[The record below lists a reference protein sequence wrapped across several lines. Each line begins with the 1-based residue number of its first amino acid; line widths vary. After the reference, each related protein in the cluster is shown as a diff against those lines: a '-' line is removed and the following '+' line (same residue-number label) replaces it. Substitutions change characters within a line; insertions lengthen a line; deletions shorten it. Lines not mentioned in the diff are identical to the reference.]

1 MSKLSV
7 PASESSLT
15 TRISMRWASET
26 PFETTDTLVITVGE
40 WYVDLRVDKQTGK
53 IDWALAGECIQE
65 SKDPRMLSVFL
76 TVDGRV
82 IFTHEIDS
90 HHNFNI
96 SNPCP
101 FIPLPNGDD
110 LETGTMARPD
120 VPGAPMTDY
129 EEVWR
134 YLPFREGPEG
144 PGRGLSWILE
154 SDEGVLEEG
163 QHKITKMF
171 LAGIGGSYL
180 VLRQKQ
186 IHVVRRTPLGER
198 TVQITGEEVSTRREE
213 WTDDHWEIKYALGPN
228 NGSLPSMANGLGVDM
243 RGRKS
248 GEKVTVGGCDFIL
261 RAFASA
267 APRQIRHSR
276 L

>member
-1 MSKLSV
+1 MSKVSL
-7 PASESSLT
+7 PALESSLT

-40 WYVDLRVDKQTGK
+40 WYVDLRVDKQSGK

-65 SKDPRMLSVFL
+65 SKDPR
-76 TVDGRV
+76 RV
-82 IFTHEIDS
+82 VFTHEIDS

-120 VPGAPMTDY
+120 VPGLPMTDY

-134 YLPFREGPEG
+134 YLPVPEGPEG

-163 QHKITKMF
+163 QHQVTKVF
-171 LAGIGGSYL
+171 LAQIWGSYL
-180 VLRQKQ
+180 VLHQKQ
-186 IHVVRRTPLGER
+186 IHVVGRTPLGER
-198 TVQITGEEVSTRREE
+198 AVQITGEGVSARREE
-213 WTDDHWEIKYALGPN
+213 WADGHWEVKYALGP
-228 NGSLPSMANGLGVDM
+228 SSEDLPSMADGLDVEM
-243 RGRKS
+243 RERKS

-261 RAFASA
+261 RAFAA
-267 APRQIRHSR
+267 EAPRQIRESR

>member
-7 PASESSLT
+7 PALESSLT
-15 TRISMRWASET
+15 TRISMRWGSET

-40 WYVDLRVDKQTGK
+40 WYVDLRVDKQSGEL
-53 IDWALAGECIQE
+53 DWALAGECIQE
-65 SKDPRMLSVFL
+65 SKNPR
-76 TVDGRV
+76 RV
-82 IFTHEIDS
+82 VFTHEIDS

-163 QHKITKMF
+163 RHQVTKMF
-171 LAGIGGSYL
+171 LAQIGGSYL
-180 VLRQKQ
+180 VFYQKQ
-186 IHVVRRTPLGER
+186 IHVVGQTPLRER
-198 TVQITGEEVSTRREE
+198 AVQITGEEVSARREE
-213 WTDDHWEIKYALGPN
+213 WTDGHWEVKYALGP
-228 NGSLPSMANGLGVDM
+228 GSDGLPSMANGLDVKM
-243 RGRKS
+243 RGCKS
-248 GEKVTVGGCDFIL
+248 GEKVTVGGWDFIV
-261 RAFASA
+261 RAYAAHGASKT
-267 APRQIRHSR
+267 RDSR

>member
-1 MSKLSV
+1 MANLSV
-7 PASESSLT
+7 PTLESSLM

-40 WYVDLRVDKQTGK
+40 WYVDLRVDKHTGK

-65 SKDPRMLSVFL
+65 SKDPR
-76 TVDGRV
+76 RV
-82 IFTHEIDS
+82 VFTHEIDS
-90 HHNFNI
+90 HHSFNV

-101 FIPLPNGDD
+101 FITLPNGDD

-134 YLPFREGPEG
+134 YLLFCEGPEG

-154 SDEGVLEEG
+154 SDEGVLKEG
-163 QHKITKMF
+163 QHKVTKMF
-171 LAGIGGSYL
+171 LARIGGSYL
-180 VLRQKQ
+180 VLCQKQ
-186 IHVVRRTPLGER
+186 IHVVRRTPLRER
-198 TVQITGEEVSTRREE
+198 TVQITGEEVSARREE
-213 WTDDHWEIKYALGPN
+213 WTDDHWEIKYALGPSN
-228 NGSLPSMANGLGVDM
+228 DSLPSMANGPGVDM
-243 RGRKS
+243 RGRRKS
-248 GEKVTVGGCDFIL
+248 GEKVTVGGCDFIV
-261 RAFASA
+261 RAFAFEDSSKF
-267 APRQIRHSR
+267 RHSH

>member
-7 PASESSLT
+7 PALESSLT
-15 TRISMRWASET
+15 TRISMRWGSET

-40 WYVDLRVDKQTGK
+40 WYVDLRVDKESGK
-53 IDWALAGECIQE
+53 LDWALAGECIE
-65 SKDPRMLSVFL
+65 EGKNPR
-76 TVDGRV
+76 RV
-82 IFTHEIDS
+82 VFTHEIDS

-110 LETGTMARPD
+110 LETGSMARPD

-134 YLPFREGPEG
+134 YLPFREGPKG
-144 PGRGLSWILE
+144 LGRGLSWILE

-163 QHKITKMF
+163 QHQVTKMF
-171 LAGIGGSYL
+171 LARIGGSYL
-180 VLRQKQ
+180 VLHQKQ
-186 IHVVRRTPLGER
+186 IHVVGQTALRGRA
-198 TVQITGEEVSTRREE
+198 VQINGEKVSARREE
-213 WTDDHWEIKYALGPN
+213 WTDGHWEVKYALGPGN
-228 NGSLPSMANGLGVDM
+228 DGLPSMANGLDVKM
-243 RGRKS
+243 QGRKS
-248 GEKVTVGGCDFIL
+248 GDKVTVGGWDFIV
-261 RAFASA
+261 RACA
-267 APRQIRHSR
+267 AHRPRNTRDSR